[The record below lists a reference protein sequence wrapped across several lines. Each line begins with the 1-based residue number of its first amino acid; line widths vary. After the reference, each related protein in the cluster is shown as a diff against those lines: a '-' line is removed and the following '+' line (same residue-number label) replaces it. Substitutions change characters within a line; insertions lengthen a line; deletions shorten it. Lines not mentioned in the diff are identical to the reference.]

1 MKGMMMSEPDFLQQ
15 RLLAEID
22 ELSLRMEALFKKIN
36 EFREKNN
43 V

>member
-1 MKGMMMSEPDFLQQ
+1 MMSEPDFLQQ
-15 RLLAEID
+15 RLQAEID

-36 EFREKNN
+36 ELREKNN